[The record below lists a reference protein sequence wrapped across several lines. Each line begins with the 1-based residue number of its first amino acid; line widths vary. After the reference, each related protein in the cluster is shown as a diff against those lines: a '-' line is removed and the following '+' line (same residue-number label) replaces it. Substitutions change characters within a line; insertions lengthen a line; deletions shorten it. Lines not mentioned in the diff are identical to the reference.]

1 MWRSDLQELVK
12 YMRSIKVKEKMIH
25 YSFFKEI
32 LSDIAG
38 ARWKSLTDADRRPYV
53 IRSEKLREEHMRR
66 YPDYKYRPKKKPGRE
81 IVKLSQINT
90 PVYPKTNTDI
100 NQNKQTVKSNQVL
113 PAPSNV
119 PVVKT
124 ESPRKVDLNL
134 PELVTSNSPN
144 KPFLTLSRQVGKIGS
159 LSSSAGPFSISPQ
172 KGTDSFCHQ
181 QTHTAIPLTPPAN
194 VPDETASNVCESE
207 FNLSLYDDLLDMID
221 VKKSQSAVHNDHV
234 IPDWPQVNNAFDMP
248 YSPLSDIIP
257 TPDFHDL
264 YTTPEVNEMLC
275 GQWLDCSLGL

>member
-1 MWRSDLQELVK
+1 M
-12 YMRSIKVKEKMIH
+12 KEKTRH
-25 YSFFKEI
+25 YLLFKQI
-32 LSDIAG
+32 LFDIAG

-66 YPDYKYRPKKKPGRE
+66 YPDYKYRPKKKPGKE

-90 PVYPKTNTDI
+90 PVYSKTNTDI
-100 NQNKQTVKSNQVL
+100 NQNKQTVKSNQIL

-124 ESPRKVDLNL
+124 ESPRKIDLNL
-134 PELVTSNSPN
+134 PELLTSDSPN

-159 LSSSAGPFSISPQ
+159 LSSSDGPFSISPQ
-172 KGTDSFCHQ
+172 KGPDSFCHQ
-181 QTHTAIPLTPPAN
+181 PTHAIIPLTPPAN

-221 VKKSQSAVHNDHV
+221 VKKSQSAAQNDHV

-264 YTTPEVNEMLC
+264 YTTPVNEMLC

>member
-1 MWRSDLQELVK
+1 M
-12 YMRSIKVKEKMIH
+12 KEKTRH
-25 YSFFKEI
+25 YLLFKQI
-32 LSDIAG
+32 LFDIAG

-66 YPDYKYRPKKKPGRE
+66 YPDYKYRPKKKPGKE

-90 PVYPKTNTDI
+90 PVYSKTNTDI
-100 NQNKQTVKSNQVL
+100 NQNKQTVKSNQIL

-124 ESPRKVDLNL
+124 ESPRKIDLNL
-134 PELVTSNSPN
+134 PELLTSDSPN

-159 LSSSAGPFSISPQ
+159 LSSSNGPFSISPQ
-172 KGTDSFCHQ
+172 KGPDSFCHQ
-181 QTHTAIPLTPPAN
+181 PTHAIIPLTPPAN

-221 VKKSQSAVHNDHV
+221 VKKSQSAAQNDHV